1 MPSELTPSVSSSR
14 DTASS
19 HDAPAAVGLLP
30 DRRRLA
36 LRLALVV
43 AVLGAVVFAISSLP
57 GLGDVRSRLA
67 EASPSWLVLALVLE
81 IASCLA
87 FVVAFRAIFY
97 RRMPW
102 KLSYEVGIAVQGTNV
117 LLPSGGAGGLAVAA
131 WALRRGGMP
140 AERIVRRGV
149 AMFMLTSS
157 VNFATA
163 VLAGGLLAL
172 GILSGGGS
180 LAFTAGPAIAA
191 AIVIAGVIALPRM
204 LASPTVS
211 SAPRSGRAGR
221 VVAWLRRALHG
232 GIGDAI
238 VLARTGNPQIILGSI
253 GYMVLDV
260 ATLAA
265 AFAAIGTVPPV
276 GVLLLA
282 YVVGQLGA
290 LIPLPGGIGGADGG
304 LIAALVLYGT
314 PLASAAAAVL
324 AFRAFQLGVPALLGG
339 LALARLPG
347 VVERAPD
354 FGLMSDAPLT
364 RRTGRETTS
373 RRGRVVAGAGVR
385 AT

>member
-1 MPSELTPSVSSSR
+1 MPSETTPAGVILPPAPAR
-14 DTASS
+14 S
-19 HDAPAAVGLLP
+19 HDDPAAVGLLP

-43 AVLGAVVFAISSLP
+43 AVLGAVTFAISSLP
-57 GLGDVRSRLA
+57 GLGEVRSRLA
-67 EASPSWLVLALVLE
+67 EASPGWLVLALVFE
-81 IASCLA
+81 IASVLA
-87 FVVAFRAIFY
+87 FVVAFRAIFH
-97 RRMPW
+97 RRMSW
-102 KLSYEVGIAVQGTNV
+102 KLSYEVGVAVQGTNV

-131 WALRRGGMP
+131 WALRRNGMP

-180 LAFTAGPAIAA
+180 LALTAGPAIAA
-191 AIVIAGVIALPRM
+191 AIVIAGVIALPRV
-204 LASPTVS
+204 LASRS
-211 SAPRSGRAGR
+211 ACAPRSGRAGR
-221 VVAWLRRALHG
+221 IVAWLRRALHG

-238 VLARTGNPQIILGSI
+238 VLARTGNPQIVLGSI

-265 AFAAIGTVPPV
+265 AFAAIGMVPPV

-290 LIPLPGGIGGADGG
+290 LIPLPGGVGGADGG

-314 PLASAAAAVL
+314 PLATAAAAVL

-339 LALARLPG
+339 FALARLPG
-347 VVERAPD
+347 VVDRAPA
-354 FGLMSDAPLT
+354 FGLMSDAPLK
-364 RRTGRETTS
+364 GRKDRAPAP
-373 RRGRVVAGAGVR
+373 RRGSVVAGVR
-385 AT
+385 PA